1 MTMKKQFASQG
12 DLEEKKETFTQLA
25 DGAYCLTA
33 EGDPNSGVIVGD
45 NAVMVVDARATPSMA
60 QDLVRHVRTVTDKP
74 IKYVLL
80 THYHA
85 VRVMGASGYGAEHII
100 ASKGTYELIKERGA
114 QDFKSE
120 VQRFPRLFQDVESVP
135 GLTWPNLVFDRELT
149 IWLGSREVRIMH
161 LGAGHTKGD
170 TVAWLPKEK
179 VLFSGD
185 LVEEGATPYCGDAHL
200 EDWPA
205 TLERLS
211 ALKPKR
217 LVPGRGEALMTPA
230 ACERAIRGTR
240 AFVTE
245 LLAHARKGVKGRKD
259 LRRVFEQTHAA
270 MSRKYGNLVIFEH
283 CMPFC
288 VSRAYDEA
296 RGIAY
301 PRIWTARRD
310 IEMWKALQG

>member
-1 MTMKKQFASQG
+1 MKKQFASQG
-12 DLEEKKETFTQLA
+12 DLEEKKTTFTKLA

-45 NAVMVVDARATPSMA
+45 DGVMVIDARATPVMA
-60 QDLVRHVRTVTDKP
+60 QELVQHIRTVTDKP

-85 VRVMGASGYGAEHII
+85 VRVMGASGYGAGHII
-100 ASKGTYELIKERGA
+100 ASKGTYELIRERGA

-120 VQRFPRLFQDVESVP
+120 VQRFPRLFRNVESVP

-149 IWLGSREVRIMH
+149 VWMGSREVRIMH

-170 TVAWLPKEK
+170 AVAWLPKEK

-200 EDWPA
+200 KEWPE
-205 TLERLS
+205 TLERLR
-211 ALKPKR
+211 ALKPRR
-217 LVPGRGEALMTPA
+217 LVPGRGEALTTPA
-230 ACERAIRGTR
+230 ACERAIRATQE
-240 AFVTE
+240 FVRE
-245 LLAHARKGVKGRKD
+245 LYAQARKGVKGRKD
-259 LRRVFEQTHAA
+259 LKQVFDQTYRALEP
-270 MSRKYGNLVIFEH
+270 RYGKWVIFEH

-288 VSRAYDEA
+288 VSRAFDEA
-296 RGIAY
+296 SGIEH
-301 PRIWTARRD
+301 PRIWTAKRD